1 MRGTGGKIVSSWGLM
16 HRWRPILLRIALSI
30 SVSSCSGP
38 SFDQDGGDLKR
49 AEVDV
54 ISTRMSDAIERE
66 FPLLK
71 HKLVT
76 RYVDTL
82 GQSIVSRN
90 PEMPPLP
97 YEFRVLRA
105 NEAMAFSLPGGIV
118 YISLGLLRA
127 VELEGQLAA
136 AMAHELAHQQL
147 NHQLIIW
154 RRKVNANRG
163 QRYLLDFSGD
173 WKEIF
178 LGERGAL
185 FIEKGMEEEADR
197 QGPAL
202 LYRAGFDPRL
212 YSSWLQ
218 LMRKLELA
226 NPGDVATLVSL
237 HPPSTQRQKWA
248 KVGIDKL
255 PPQKDASLSS
265 ATFQQIKA
273 ILKEAAKK
281 AGRNEQQKEAL

>member
-1 MRGTGGKIVSSWGLM
+1 MGLM
-16 HRWRPILLRIALSI
+16 RPSLLILCIALTA
-30 SVSSCSGP
+30 CSGQG
-38 SFDQDGGDLKR
+38 FDSDGGDLKR

-54 ISTRMSDAIERE
+54 ISSRMSEAIERE

-71 HKLVT
+71 HKLVN

-90 PEMPPLP
+90 PDMPPLP

-118 YISLGLLRA
+118 YVSLGLLRA

-136 AMAHELAHQQL
+136 ALSHELAHQQL
-147 NHQLIIW
+147 NHQLIVW

-163 QRYLLDFSGD
+163 QSYILDFSGD
-173 WKEIF
+173 WKGVF

-185 FIEKGMEEEADR
+185 YLEKGMEEEADR
-197 QGPAL
+197 QGPAV
-202 LYRAGFDPRL
+202 LYRAGFDPRV
-212 YSSWLQ
+212 YASWRQ
-218 LMRKLELA
+218 LLRKLELA
-226 NPGDVATLVSL
+226 NPADVATLVSL
-237 HPPSTQRQKWA
+237 PPPVTQRLKWA
-248 KVGIDKL
+248 KGGIDKL

-281 AGRNEQQKEAL
+281 AGKDKQKETL